1 MPHTTAKPTGQS
13 VADLHKLL
21 LDDWGEALDH
31 GHELQDLIH
40 NRQDIEVLE
49 PSEDRNMKPV
59 EMHTGRAGGIIEHA
73 RGLLMASPS
82 FSMEATEIGHE
93 EELLADQTEKVT
105 ATVFEQQLLRN
116 DFWSA
121 VARDTLSYG
130 RAFIKA
136 LPLSS
141 VWTEDAGYPV
151 RREGQSPQDYLKVI
165 KEWKTSEAKFP
176 FIIQHV
182 PALNVLPL
190 LSGSDN
196 CIASIEEKR
205 VLAKTLAED
214 LGSSLVAGMIERGE
228 VRWFDR
234 LSVVEYLDTNWVGYF
249 LTSRSALI
257 AESLEFG
264 VSTTKTYDELQVF
277 EHGLGK
283 CPLVMIPGIRTE
295 LNDYKGRFKS
305 FLEDAKE
312 DLEGFDML
320 VSRLATMVWAYYL
333 PSYEWKL
340 TESSITGKDRPELK
354 VNLGGVT
361 ATWSDETL
369 IPLAPPQN
377 LPSANLLMATIDDMI
392 QRHTLEDVLFGRV
405 EGSAPAFQVN
415 LRINVARSKLTP
427 ISTHMAEGITNVMDL
442 LYRGVEWLGE
452 AVIIDGEEL
461 TVKMAKAAKGRM
473 KASIQPKSP
482 FDRNSDMG
490 VAKLAM
496 ELGLPR
502 GWTYEH
508 ILDIPN
514 AAELRMEKLIESI
527 EELPEVQEPMVQ
539 EILKELGLLQEQ
551 EEFTDV
557 SAARPGEVPA
567 ELLEALSGL
576 GRGPFPPGAAPQT
589 TGGGRGL
596 LTENA
601 QPGVPTPLAG
611 TEPIQ

>member
-1 MPHTTAKPTGQS
+1 MAHTAPRPTGES
-13 VADLHKLL
+13 VADIHKLL

-31 GHELQDLIH
+31 GRELQDLIH
-40 NRQDIEVLE
+40 NRQPIEVLE
-49 PSEDRNMKPV
+49 ESEERNMKPV
-59 EMHTGRAGGIIEHA
+59 ELHTGRAGGIIEHA
-73 RGLLMASPS
+73 KGLLMASPS
-82 FSMEATEIGHE
+82 FSMDATGIGHD

-116 DFWSA
+116 DFWTA
-121 VARDTLSYG
+121 VARDTLAYG
-130 RAFIKA
+130 RAFLKA
-136 LPLSS
+136 LPLPS

-151 RREGQSPQDYLKVI
+151 RKEGQDAKEYLQVI
-165 KEWKTSEAKFP
+165 KEWKASEAKFP
-176 FIIQHV
+176 FIIQHI
-182 PALNVLPL
+182 PALNILPL
-190 LSGSDN
+190 LSGSDT
-196 CIASIEEKR
+196 CMASIEEKR

-214 LGSSLVAGMIERGE
+214 LGSSLVAGMIDRDE

-234 LSVVEYLDTNWVGYF
+234 LPVVEYIDTDWVGYF
-249 LTSRSALI
+249 LTSRSATI
-257 AESLEFG
+257 AGSLEFG
-264 VSTTKTYDELQVF
+264 VSAAKTYDELKVF

-283 CPLVMIPGIRTE
+283 CPVVMIPGIRTE

-340 TESSITGKDRPELK
+340 NESSMLGKDRPEMK

-361 ATWSDETL
+361 PTWSDEVL

-377 LPSANLLMATIDDMI
+377 LPPADLLMGTVDDMI

-452 AVIIDGEEL
+452 TVIIDGDEL
-461 TVKMAKAAKGRM
+461 TVKMAKAAKGRVT
-473 KASIQPKSP
+473 ASIQPKSP

-514 AAELRMEKLIESI
+514 AAELRMEKLVETI

-539 EILKELGLLQEQ
+539 EILKELGFLQEE

-576 GRGPFPPGAAPQT
+576 GGDGRGPKPPGAASQT
-589 TGGGRGL
+589 LNPRGL
-596 LTENA
+596 LTENE
-601 QPGVPTPLAG
+601 QPQPTTPLAG
-611 TEPIQ
+611 TQ

>member
-1 MPHTTAKPTGQS
+1 MPNISPRPTGES

-31 GHELQDLIH
+31 GRELQDLIH
-40 NRQDIEVLE
+40 NRQAIEVLE
-49 PSEDRNMKPV
+49 ESAERNMKPV
-59 EMHTGRAGGIIEHA
+59 ELHTGRAGGIIEHA

-82 FSMEATEIGHE
+82 FSMDATGIGQD

-105 ATVFEQQLLRN
+105 AVVFEQQLLRN

-121 VARDTLSYG
+121 VARDALSYG

-136 LPLSS
+136 LPLPS

-151 RREGQSPQDYLKVI
+151 RKKDQDAADYLETI
-165 KEWKTSEAKFP
+165 KQWKATEAKFP
-176 FIIQHV
+176 FVIQHV
-182 PALNVLPL
+182 PALNILPL

-196 CIASIEEKR
+196 CLASIEEKR
-205 VLAKTLAED
+205 VLARTLADD
-214 LGSSLVAGMIERGE
+214 LGSSLVKGMIESGE

-234 LSVVEYLDTNWVGYF
+234 LPVVEYIDTDWVGYF
-249 LTSRSALI
+249 LTSRSATI
-257 AESLEFG
+257 AGSLEFG
-264 VSTTKTYDELQVF
+264 VSAAKTYDELQVF

-283 CPLVMIPGIRTE
+283 CPVVMIPGIRTE
-295 LNDYKGRFKS
+295 LNDFRGRFKS

-312 DLEGFDML
+312 SLEGFDML

-340 TESSITGKDRPELK
+340 NESSMIGKDRPEMK

-361 ATWSDETL
+361 ATWSDEIL
-369 IPLAPPQN
+369 VPLAPPQN
-377 LPSANLLMATIDDMI
+377 LPPADLLMGTVDDMI

-405 EGSAPAFQVN
+405 EDSSPAFQVN

-442 LYRGVEWLGE
+442 LYRGVEWLGGT
-452 AVIIDGEEL
+452 VIIDGEEL
-461 TVKMAKAAKGRM
+461 TVKMAKAAKGRV

-490 VAKLAM
+490 VAKMAL

-502 GWTYEH
+502 RWTYEE
-508 ILDIPN
+508 ILDAPN
-514 AAELRMEKLIESI
+514 AAELMLESLVEKI
-527 EELPEVQEPMVQ
+527 EELPEVQQPVIQ
-539 EILKELGLLQEQ
+539 EILRELGLLQEQ
-551 EEFTDV
+551 DEFVDS
-557 SAARPGEVPA
+557 SAAAPGEVPA
-567 ELLEALSGL
+567 ELIEAVSGL

-596 LTENA
+596 LTENE
-601 QPGVPTPLAG
+601 QPQPTSPMAG
-611 TEPIQ
+611 TQ